1 MFAKLY
7 SEFIRLY
14 DVDKLHF
21 FISIC
26 IMVSIIVVG
35 VILVRKYAKDKIIVG
50 SLASVYVAFM
60 LHYMLFGRP
69 FQAERTY
76 ELELFWTIR
85 TAVETG
91 NLLYYWYVVVNIA
104 VFFIFTLFMCYLTSN
119 SKMSISVAL
128 SLSVFIEVNQFIF
141 KLGMFEFDDLINN
154 VIGIVMGCM
163 IFVIAKKVETGIS
176 KIK

>member
-14 DVDKLHF
+14 DVDRLHF
-21 FISIC
+21 IVSLSIMT
-26 IMVSIIVVG
+26 IIIVLG
-35 VILVRKYAKDKIIVG
+35 IILSRKYAKDKIIVG

-91 NLLYYWYVVVNIA
+91 NLLYYWYIVVNIA

-128 SLSVFIEVNQFIF
+128 LLSVFIEVSQFIF

-154 VIGIVMGCM
+154 VIGIVMGYG
-163 IFVIAKKVETGIS
+163 IYVLFLKIIRKLKK
-176 KIK
+176 